1 MKAESM
7 GFLNTVSIGTNHIN
21 KYLLPKILSLQ
32 CDVVIAFDKDVL
44 LKDIIKQC
52 KALSKFTNTYY
63 IYDKD
68 GLLDGKDSPVD
79 KGFGVFLDLYDN
91 KKRIL

>member
-44 LKDIIKQC
+44 LKDIVKQC
-52 KALSKFTNTYY
+52 KNYQSLLIY
-63 IYDKD
+63 IIFMIKMVY
-68 GLLDGKDSPVD
+68 
-79 KGFGVFLDLYDN
+79 
-91 KKRIL
+91 